1 MQAIKS
7 AFRFIGASFS
17 LALKHTQLQEPWFT
31 AGLGGLLILFIGFLP
46 VAAVILLLGLTPLGL
61 ALIGLLSV
69 LILVALLIWGNLTTL
84 QTASVFADIDAG
96 EPEASQTNLGWLFTH
111 IGDVTV
117 LNLMLPGLVLV
128 NAVKRFISPETAS
141 DDGDVDWL
149 PARVLALPV
158 TAVEDLPL
166 KATMARLRQIVSGNL
181 LRFRTNL
188 IPVRPVAAVVQ
199 TVLTAAGVALAFA
212 IGRQVANPLTTS
224 AWQLVLAAGIAMLIA
239 WFPTMIGVLF
249 GSFSRICYATALYE
263 WTQNVAAAR
272 QAGQAAKAHPP
283 AILGQ
288 ALGAGKT
295 KG

>member
-1 MQAIKS
+1 VHAIKS

-46 VAAVILLLGLTPLGL
+46 VAAVTLLLGLTPLGL
-61 ALIGLLSV
+61 TLIGLLSA
-69 LILVALLIWGNLTTL
+69 LILVALLIWGDLTTL
-84 QTASVFADIDAG
+84 QTARAFAALKGG
-96 EPEASQTNLGWLFTH
+96 EPEAAQTNLGWLFAHT
-111 IGDVTV
+111 GDVAS
-117 LNLMLPGLVLV
+117 LNLILPGLVLV
-128 NAVKRFISPETAS
+128 NAVKGFISPQTPSGSEEA
-141 DDGDVDWL
+141 VWL

-166 KATMARLRQIVSGNL
+166 KATLARLRQIVDGNL

-199 TVLTAAGVALAFA
+199 ALLTAGGIALAFVVGLKIA
-212 IGRQVANPLTTS
+212 GPQTAGG
-224 AWQLVLAAGIAMLIA
+224 WQRVLAAGIAMLIA
-239 WFPTMIGVLF
+239 WFPTMIGILF
-249 GSFSRICYATALYE
+249 GSFTRICYATALYE

-272 QAGQAAKAHPP
+272 QAGQAAKAQPP

-288 ALGAGKT
+288 ALGTGKP

>member
-46 VAAVILLLGLTPLGL
+46 IAAVTLLLGLTPLGL
-61 ALIGLLSV
+61 ILIGLLAV
-69 LILVALLIWGNLTTL
+69 LILVALMIWGNLTTL
-84 QTASVFADIDAG
+84 QTARVFINIDAG
-96 EPEASQTNLGWLFTH
+96 EPEAAQTKLGWLFSH
-111 IGDVTV
+111 IGDVAA

-128 NAVKRFISPETAS
+128 DAIKNFIAPQAAAE
-141 DDGDVDWL
+141 GEEVDWL
-149 PARVLALPV
+149 PARTLALPV
-158 TAVEDLPL
+158 TAVDDLPL
-166 KATMARLRQIVSGNL
+166 KATLARLRQVVSGNL

-188 IPVRPVAAVVQ
+188 IPVRPVVAVVQ
-199 TVLTAAGVALAFA
+199 TLLTAGGVALAFA
-212 IGRQVANPLTTS
+212 VGTNIADPQTASG
-224 AWQLVLAAGIAMLIA
+224 WQRVLAAGIAMLIA

-249 GSFSRICYATALYE
+249 GSFSRICYASALYE
-263 WTQNVAAAR
+263 WTENVAAAR
-272 QAGQAAKAHPP
+272 QAGQAAKAQPP

-288 ALGAGKT
+288 ALGTGKS